1 TAFAT
6 EALQILSVP
15 RHSGLFGPV
24 AGLWDRFYSFLFG
37 GATRAGKDGARPL
50 VLKIE
55 KDLEVRVPNPISK
68 DTNSATI
75 TSYQFGVPS
84 LADRLRFS
92 LISGIID
99 RPVFQILRTEHQL
112 GYVVF
117 GFATAHVDILEV
129 RILVQGFRETPDVV
143 ATLIDQTV
151 KNLTQSFHQMSPKE
165 FEVRKDS
172 LRCDL
177 KKPAANL
184 GEFAGHFW
192 SQIWDETYCFDKMD
206 KELKLLDNITLPSLA
221 KVWEETTQ
229 SLETRKKMTVK
240 LFGSNPSSGEVAI
253 PVQKDNA
260 SALVTDLEHLDFDDT
275 EKLLVGLIAMS
286 VSDREIRA
294 AHCGWV
300 EVQGFP
306 ALAHPPNKYD
316 FARLGGP
323 EVKRINSQA
332 AEDWM
337 KAHRPCDLWHDKQKA
352 AKVKEIKTCLL
363 DAGEVLYLPSQWR
376 HGTCNVGEFS
386 AGIGYIGAI
395 DHLPKVTWL
404 TALDDLSGLKEAL
417 KEKDDVME
425 ALTVKDR
432 DGKQPLHWA
441 AHRGHQRMVRELL
454 KMRALASATD
464 RHGARPVHLA
474 AFEGHEKALRE
485 LLEVETRKSATARTD
500 GGAEPL
506 HLAATKG
513 HSSVA
518 KLLLRKRASPSARDN
533 KGAEPLHMAAY
544 EGHVSMVDLL
554 LAAGAA
560 PDAGADDG
568 TDPAKLAWTRGHK
581 DLAHKLNDAIPKK
594 STSGRKTLGPLHDEF

>member
-1 TAFAT
+1 MRVAT
-6 EALQILSVP
+6 SSL
-15 RHSGLFGPV
+15 V
-24 AGLWDRFYSFLFG
+24 AGLAFGASCDFERVDGSTLSAEEFRKRFRTGPLGPGRPVVLTGLRLGRGLDQAKGGKGGEKIYEQRLAEARATARKRGGPSPFGEGWDHELLEASFGESTVQSQQVVVYRYSTGTSRPMQTGLG
-37 GATRAGKDGARPL
+37 EATL
-50 VLKIE
+50 LSSVL
-55 KDLEVRVPNPISK
+55 
-68 DTNSATI
+68 
-75 TSYQFGVPS
+75 
-84 LADRLRFS
+84 RLRDSTLFLLKPSHPAAQAWGEALKLPEYLRPIQLTGPTVS
-92 LISGIID
+92 LGSANASSPPHQHPENWFAQLSG
-99 RPVFQILRTEHQL
+99 
-112 GYVVF
+112 
-117 GFATAHVDILEV
+117 AKAW
-129 RILVQGFRETPDVV
+129 VV
-143 ATLIDQTV
+143 APPD
-151 KNLTQSFHQMSPKE
+151 
-165 FEVRKDS
+165 
-172 LRCDL
+172 
-177 KKPAANL
+177 
-184 GEFAGHFW
+184 
-192 SQIWDETYCFDKMD
+192 
-206 KELKLLDNITLPSLA
+206 A
-221 KVWEETTQ
+221 K
-229 SLETRKKMTVK
+229 
-240 LFGSNPSSGEVAI
+240 
-253 PVQKDNA
+253 
-260 SALVTDLEHLDFDDT
+260 
-275 EKLLVGLIAMS
+275 
-286 VSDREIRA
+286 
-294 AHCGWV
+294 
-300 EVQGFP
+300 
-306 ALAHPPNKYD
+306 
-316 FARLGGP
+316 
-323 EVKRINSQA
+323 A